1 MKKIIIDTDIGDD
14 IDDAYALA
22 VAVGMGCFD
31 ILGVTTV
38 YRNSLQRARIASAL
52 LHALGTDIGVYAGQ
66 DYPWR
71 EKFCVEPFEEVLADG
86 RPVIPH
92 YSPAFDKMPVQE
104 MPAAQFIARQAEL
117 YPNEITV
124 LAIGPFTNLGDV
136 AKKYAASFAKL
147 DRIVCMG
154 GSFKRDKAEWNI
166 RCDPEAAAAVL
177 AGGVPLQFV
186 GVDVTAYTYLDEEDV
201 RAVTAEK
208 GEAFSML
215 TAMLQTWMR
224 THPGRRPIMHDV
236 LTVAEVERMFCP
248 YRQCRL
254 DIPLDGPYR
263 AYTCCT
269 ERADA
274 PIVSYA
280 TGVDRT
286 AFMRFFRRTLEGLQT
301 QKTMV

>member
-52 LHALGTDIGVYAGQ
+52 LHALGTDIGVYVGQ

-92 YSPAFDKMPVQE
+92 YSSAFDKMPVQE

-166 RCDPEAAAAVL
+166 RCDPEAAAAVPW
-177 AGGVPLQFV
+177 GN
-186 GVDVTAYTYLDEEDV
+186 
-201 RAVTAEK
+201 EK
-208 GEAFSML
+208 NS
-215 TAMLQTWMR
+215 
-224 THPGRRPIMHDV
+224 
-236 LTVAEVERMFCP
+236 
-248 YRQCRL
+248 
-254 DIPLDGPYR
+254 
-263 AYTCCT
+263 
-269 ERADA
+269 
-274 PIVSYA
+274 
-280 TGVDRT
+280 
-286 AFMRFFRRTLEGLQT
+286 
-301 QKTMV
+301 